1 MRKVVWTDR
10 RGWKK
15 VSLVRD
21 TDPDSAAPQGLPA
34 GPPDLSEVDC
44 QEVLKEINNR
54 LVDDGLLEIR
64 DLSRQPHAITQA
76 IRAAMLGRIVSAYKR
91 G

>member
-21 TDPDSAAPQGLPA
+21 TDPDTAAPQGLPA

-44 QEVLKEINNR
+44 PEVLKEINNR
-54 LVDDGLLEIR
+54 LVDEGLLEIR
-64 DLSRQPHAITQA
+64 DLSRQPNAITQA
-76 IRAAMLGRIVSAYKR
+76 VRAAMVGRIVSAYKR

>member
-21 TDPDSAAPQGLPA
+21 TDPDTAAPQGLPA

-64 DLSRQPHAITQA
+64 DLSRQPNAITQA
-76 IRAAMLGRIVSAYKR
+76 VRAAMVGRIVSAYKR

>member
-64 DLSRQPHAITQA
+64 DLSRQPNAITQA

>member
-21 TDPDSAAPQGLPA
+21 TDPDTAAPQGLPA

>member
-1 MRKVVWTDR
+1 MRKVVWIDR

-21 TDPDSAAPQGLPA
+21 TDPDTAAPQGLPV

-64 DLSRQPHAITQA
+64 DLSRQPNAITQA
-76 IRAAMLGRIVSAYKR
+76 VRAAMVGRIVNAYKR

>member
-21 TDPDSAAPQGLPA
+21 TDPDTAAPQGLPA

-54 LVDDGLLEIR
+54 LVDEGLLEIR
-64 DLSRQPHAITQA
+64 DLSRQPNAITQA
-76 IRAAMLGRIVSAYKR
+76 IRAAMVGRIVSAYKR

>member
-21 TDPDSAAPQGLPA
+21 TDPDTAAPQGLPA

-54 LVDDGLLEIR
+54 LVDEGLLEIR
-64 DLSRQPHAITQA
+64 DLSRQPNAITQA
-76 IRAAMLGRIVSAYKR
+76 VRAAMVGRIVSAYKR

>member
-1 MRKVVWTDR
+1 MRQVVWIDR
-10 RGWKK
+10 RGWKR

-21 TDPDSAAPQGLPA
+21 TDPDTAAPQGLPA

-64 DLSRQPHAITQA
+64 DLSRQPNAITQA
-76 IRAAMLGRIVSAYKR
+76 VRAAMVGRIVSAYKR